1 MTDEALVL
9 GLDVGGTSTRALAI
23 TPEGRRRG
31 AGRASGGNPTGLGP
45 ERAVAALTEAVT
57 QALTGLDPAK
67 VRYVVLGMAGGS
79 ALPSGEDLPGRELF
93 ARFWERAGIRC
104 PIAYEP
110 DSLIAFA
117 AGTDAPEGSLLL
129 SGTGAVAIAV
139 KDRAMAVRADGHGW
153 LLGDRGS
160 GFWLGRQAVLAAM
173 AALDG
178 DGPATALTGLVIESL
193 RLPGAGPGT
202 DSASGATP
210 GAPDA
215 SGADTAGPA
224 LAPRPPDPMV
234 PGTPEPADPPTNPD
248 THPALGPA
256 GPLTARDLVAAV
268 MAEPPTALARLAPL
282 LSTACA
288 AGDQVAATIVERAAE
303 HLAATLAAVRGPDA
317 ATPIVL
323 AGSVLT
329 HPTPVAEHVRRTL
342 RERWPAAP
350 VAVAE
355 DGAAAAAWLALARIG
370 PVPTPDV
377 RERLFSIPTAS

>member
-9 GLDVGGTSTRALAI
+9 GLDVGGTSTRVLAI
-23 TPEGRRRG
+23 TPEGLRRG

-45 ERAVAALTEAVT
+45 ERAVAALAEAVT
-57 QALTGLDPAK
+57 QALTGLDPAN

-93 ARFWERAGIRC
+93 VRFWERAGIGC

-110 DSLIAFA
+110 DALIAFA

-139 KDRAMAVRADGHGW
+139 KDRAMAARADGHGW

-210 GAPDA
+210 GAPDP
-215 SGADTAGPA
+215 T
-224 LAPRPPDPMV
+224 V
-234 PGTPEPADPPTNPD
+234 PEAPEPADPPSNSD
-248 THPALGPA
+248 TQPAFGPA

-288 AGDQVAATIVERAAE
+288 AGDQVAATIVEHAAE
-303 HLAATLAAVRGPDA
+303 HLAATLATVRGPDA
-317 ATPIVL
+317 TTPIVL
-323 AGSVLT
+323 AGSILT
-329 HPTPVAEHVRRTL
+329 HPTPVAERVRRTL

-370 PVPTPDV
+370 PVPAPEV